1 MKLGRVEVVLD
12 YIVDLDNPD
21 MVQHAKDAI
30 FSDIGNI
37 YPNDLDTIIHV
48 NEDGHGLEE
57 SDIPEFLREDE
68 DDD

>member
-1 MKLGRVEVVLD
+1 MRLGRVEVRLD
-12 YIVDLDNPD
+12 YVVDLDNPD

-30 FSDIGNI
+30 DA
-37 YPNDLDTIIHV
+37 DLTQMHPDGFDMIIHV
-48 NEDGHGLEE
+48 NEDSHGLEE